1 MISESQAGFR
11 DGYSTIDNLFI
22 LQGVRRKYLSKRRG
36 NFMSVLSTSNLH
48 LIPYIDTNCVCHLII
63 MA

>member
-22 LQGVRRKYLSKRRG
+22 LQGARSKCLSKRRG
-36 NFMSVLSTSNLH
+36 NFLSVLSTSNLP
-48 LIPYIDTNCVCHLII
+48 LILYIGTNCVCHLII